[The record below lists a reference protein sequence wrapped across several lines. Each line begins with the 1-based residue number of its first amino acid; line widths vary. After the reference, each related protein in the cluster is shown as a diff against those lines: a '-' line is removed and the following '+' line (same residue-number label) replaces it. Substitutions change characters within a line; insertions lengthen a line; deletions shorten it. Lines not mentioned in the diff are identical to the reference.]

1 MEIRKDILWRVY
13 LSFIGII
20 LLGVAVLGR
29 AFYIQS
35 AEGKFWKEMGEKMHL
50 GYFPVNAPRGSIY
63 SEDGSMLSTSVPI
76 YDVFIDFTA
85 DGLRKDN
92 GKLFKTYLDSVT
104 LCLAG
109 LFAENPQNKSEV
121 KKAAAQLKREFQQA
135 YEAGEDYYPFRRRIS
150 FQQYI
155 VMRDFPLLRK
165 GSNNSGFIFR
175 QRDKRIYPFGLMANR
190 TIGISRDSAKANVG
204 LELSYDSFLRG
215 TSGQQ
220 LMRKIAGTYVPVEGA
235 ELDPE
240 SGKDIITTI
249 DTYIQNVAEKTLLDK
264 LESNNSIHGTVIVM
278 ETATGKLKAIANLG
292 RPVDS
297 LGNVTD
303 STFGEIYN
311 YATGK
316 ATEPG
321 SVFKLATLL
330 ALIDDGHVTKNTV
343 VNLEGGRKKFANLT
357 IRDSH
362 KPRKN
367 EVTVKEAF
375 LESSNVA
382 FAKLADQYY
391 GNQPSKFTDRLH
403 QLKLDEVVDIGI
415 KAVSGKPTIKKPTG
429 RSWSGTTIPY
439 MAHGYEELV
448 TPMHLLC
455 LYNAIANKGVMMK
468 PYLVNAV
475 RELGI
480 DVKTYSP
487 TVLVSRVCSDETLAQ
502 LQECLRAVVDSAGG
516 TGHKDLF
523 DSAYAIAGKTGTA
536 VSARDNRGYNKGN
549 KIYQS
554 SFIGYF
560 PADNP
565 RYSMAVVIQNSNTSR
580 QYYGAKVAG
589 TVFKQISDRIYTR
602 YIGKK
607 SAPVATPEDTLL
619 YRFAGYTPDFRA
631 LNGTLGIRYADSSS
645 GGDWR
650 VLNTVRGQ
658 STLYS
663 AAIQNTGGSASVPD
677 LAGLGLKDAVWLAES
692 RGMQVLVSGKGRV
705 VSQSLQ
711 PGIPM
716 NKGQQI
722 TLYLH

>member
-35 AEGKFWKEMGEKMHL
+35 AEGRFWKDMGEKMHL
-50 GYFPVNAPRGSIY
+50 RYFPVNAPRGSIY
-63 SEDGSMLSTSVPI
+63 SEDGNMLSTSVPI

-85 DGLRKDN
+85 EGLRKDN
-92 GKLFKTYLDSVT
+92 GKLFKKYLDSVT

-109 LFAENPQNKSEV
+109 LFADNPQNKAVV

-135 YEAGEDYYPFRRRIS
+135 YDDGEDYYPFRRRIS

-155 VMRDFPLLRK
+155 AMREFPLLRK
-165 GSNNSGFIFR
+165 GPNSSGFIFHP
-175 QRDKRIYPFGLMANR
+175 RDKRIYPYGLMANR
-190 TIGISRDSAKANVG
+190 TIGISRDSAKSNVG

-220 LMRKIAGTYVPVEGA
+220 LMRRIAGSYVPVEGA

-240 SGKDIITTI
+240 NGKDIITTL
-249 DTYIQNVAEKTLLDK
+249 DTYIQNVAEDALLRK
-264 LESNNSIHGTVIVM
+264 LESNNSLHGTVIVM
-278 ETATGKLKAIANLG
+278 ETSTGKIKAIANLG
-292 RPVDS
+292 RTTDS
-297 LGNVTD
+297 AGVVVD

-321 SVFKLATLL
+321 SIFKLATLL
-330 ALIDDGHVTKNTV
+330 ALIDDKHVDKNTV

-362 KPRKN
+362 KPAKN

-391 GNQPSKFTDRLH
+391 GNRPEKFTDRLH
-403 QLKLDEVVDIGI
+403 QLKLDEVMDIGI
-415 KAVSGKPTIKKPTG
+415 KAVSGKPTIKKPTN

-448 TPMHLLC
+448 TPMHMLC
-455 LYNAIANKGVMMK
+455 LYNAIANKGIMMK
-468 PYLVNAV
+468 PYLVNAI

-480 DVKTYSP
+480 DVKTFTP
-487 TVLVSRVCSDETLAQ
+487 TVLVPKVCSEETLVQ
-502 LQECLRAVVDSAGG
+502 LQECLRAVVDSVHG
-516 TGHKDLF
+516 TGHADLF
-523 DSAYAIAGKTGTA
+523 DSSYAIAGKTGTA
-536 VSARDNRGYNKGN
+536 VSARDNKGYNKGN

-554 SFIGYF
+554 SFVGYF

-565 RYSMAVVIQNSNTSR
+565 RYSMAVVIQNSRESR

-589 TVFKQISDRIYTR
+589 TVFKQISDRIYNHYLGR
-602 YIGKK
+602 K
-607 SAPVATPEDTLL
+607 SNISADPADTLL
-619 YRFAGYTPDFRA
+619 YSSSAVTSDFKVLTA
-631 LNGTLGIRYADSSS
+631 TLGIRYADSTT

-650 VLNTVRGQ
+650 TMNTAAGQ
-658 STLYS
+658 STLFS
-663 AAIQNTGGSASVPD
+663 SPLQIGTALVPD
-677 LAGLGLKDAVWLAES
+677 LTGLGLKDAVQIAENK
-692 RGMQVLVSGKGRV
+692 GMTVSVSGKGRV
-705 VSQSLQ
+705 VNQSLK
-711 PGIPM
+711 PGLQL

-722 TLYLH
+722 TLFLH

>member
-35 AEGKFWKEMGEKMHL
+35 AEGRFWKDMGEKMHL
-50 GYFPVNAPRGSIY
+50 RYFPVNAPRGSIY
-63 SEDGSMLSTSVPI
+63 SEDGNMLSTSVPI

-85 DGLRKDN
+85 EGLRKDN
-92 GKLFKTYLDSVT
+92 GKLFKKYLDSVT

-109 LFAENPQNKSEV
+109 LFADNPQNKAVV

-135 YEAGEDYYPFRRRIS
+135 YDDGEDYYPFRRRIS

-155 VMRDFPLLRK
+155 AMREFPLLRK
-165 GSNNSGFIFR
+165 GPNSSGFIFHP
-175 QRDKRIYPFGLMANR
+175 RDKRIYPYGLMANR
-190 TIGISRDSAKANVG
+190 TIGISRDSAKSNVG

-220 LMRKIAGTYVPVEGA
+220 LMRRIAGSYVPVEGA

-240 SGKDIITTI
+240 NGKDIITTL
-249 DTYIQNVAEKTLLDK
+249 DTYIQNVAEDALLRK
-264 LESNNSIHGTVIVM
+264 LESNNSLHGTVIVM
-278 ETATGKLKAIANLG
+278 ETSTGKIKAIANLG
-292 RPVDS
+292 RTTDS
-297 LGNVTD
+297 AGVVVD

-321 SVFKLATLL
+321 SIFKLATLL
-330 ALIDDGHVTKNTV
+330 ALIDDKHVDKNTV

-362 KPRKN
+362 KPAKN

-391 GNQPSKFTDRLH
+391 GNRPEKFTDRLH
-403 QLKLDEVVDIGI
+403 QLKLDEVMDIGI
-415 KAVSGKPTIKKPTG
+415 KAVSGKPTIKKPTN

-448 TPMHLLC
+448 TPMHMLC
-455 LYNAIANKGVMMK
+455 LYNAIANKGIMMK
-468 PYLVNAV
+468 PYLVNAI

-480 DVKTYSP
+480 DVKTFTP
-487 TVLVSRVCSDETLAQ
+487 TVLVPKVCSDETLVQ
-502 LQECLRAVVDSAGG
+502 LQECLRAVVDSMHG
-516 TGHKDLF
+516 TGHADLF
-523 DSAYAIAGKTGTA
+523 DSSYAIAGKTGTA
-536 VSARDNRGYNKGN
+536 VSARDNKGYNKGN

-554 SFIGYF
+554 SFVGYF

-565 RYSMAVVIQNSNTSR
+565 RYSMAVVIQNSRESR

-589 TVFKQISDRIYTR
+589 TVFKQISDRIYNHYLGR
-602 YIGKK
+602 K
-607 SAPVATPEDTLL
+607 SNISADPADTLL
-619 YRFAGYTPDFRA
+619 YSSSAVTSDFKVLTA
-631 LNGTLGIRYADSSS
+631 TLGIRYADSTT

-650 VLNTVRGQ
+650 TMNTAAGQ
-658 STLYS
+658 STLFS
-663 AAIQNTGGSASVPD
+663 SPLQIGTALVPD
-677 LAGLGLKDAVWLAES
+677 LTGLGLKDAVQIAENK
-692 RGMQVLVSGKGRV
+692 GMTVSVSGKGRV
-705 VSQSLQ
+705 VNQSLK
-711 PGIPM
+711 PGLQL

-722 TLYLH
+722 TLFLH

>member
-1 MEIRKDILWRVY
+1 MWRVY

-35 AEGKFWKEMGEKMHL
+35 AEGRFWKEMGEKMHL
-50 GYFPVNAPRGSIY
+50 KYMPVNAPRGSIY
-63 SEDGSMLSTSVPI
+63 SEDGNMLSTSVPI
-76 YDVFIDFTA
+76 YDVYIDFTA

-92 GKLFKTYLDSVT
+92 GKLFRQYLDSVT

-109 LFAENPQNKSEV
+109 LFAENPLNKVEV
-121 KKAAAQLKREFQQA
+121 RKAAAQLKREFQKA
-135 YEAGEDYYPFRRRIS
+135 YDAGEDYYPYKKRIS
-150 FQQYI
+150 FQQY
-155 VMRDFPLLRK
+155 VAMRDFPLLKK
-165 GSNNSGFIFR
+165 GSNSSGFIFHP
-175 QRDKRIYPFGLMANR
+175 RDKRIYPYGLMANR

-220 LMRKIAGTYVPVEGA
+220 LMRRIAGSYVPVEGA

-240 SGKDIITTI
+240 NGKDIITTL
-249 DTYIQNVAEKTLLDK
+249 DTYIQNVAEEALLNK
-264 LESNNSIHGTVIVM
+264 LESNNSLHGTVIVM
-278 ETATGKLKAIANLG
+278 ETSTGKIKAIANLG
-292 RPVDS
+292 RRTDS
-297 LGNVTD
+297 SGNVVD

-321 SVFKLATLL
+321 SIFKLATLL
-330 ALIDDGHVTKNTV
+330 ALIDDKHVDKNTL

-362 KPRKN
+362 KPAKN

-391 GNQPSKFTDRLH
+391 GNQPEKFTERLH

-415 KAVSGKPTIKKPTG
+415 KAVSGKPTIKKPTN

-448 TPMHLLC
+448 TPMHMLC
-455 LYNAIANKGVMMK
+455 LYNAIANKGTMMK
-468 PYLVNAV
+468 PYLVNAI
-475 RELGI
+475 RELGV
-480 DVKTYSP
+480 DVKTFAP
-487 TVLVSRVCSDETLAQ
+487 TVLVPKVCSDETLVQ
-502 LQECLRAVVDSAGG
+502 LQECLRAVVDSVHG
-516 TGHKDLF
+516 TGHADLF
-523 DSAYAIAGKTGTA
+523 DSSYAIAGKTGTA
-536 VSARDNRGYNKGN
+536 VSARDNKGYNKAN

-565 RYSMAVVIQNSNTSR
+565 RYSMAVVIQNSRESR

-589 TVFKQISDRIYTR
+589 TVFKQISDRIFNR
-602 YIGKK
+602 YLGRK
-607 SAPVATPEDTLL
+607 SNISADPADTLL
-619 YRFAGYTPDFRA
+619 YSSSGSVADFKA
-631 LNGTLGIRYADSSS
+631 LTATLGIRYADSTT

-650 VLNTVRGQ
+650 IMNTAAGQ
-658 STLYS
+658 STLVS
-663 AAIQNTGGSASVPD
+663 HPLQTGTSLVPD
-677 LAGLGLKDAVWLAES
+677 LTGLGLKDAVQIAENK
-692 RGMQVLVSGKGRV
+692 GMTVIVSGKGRV
-705 VSQSLQ
+705 VNQSLK
-711 PGIPM
+711 PGLQL
-716 NKGQQI
+716 NRGQQI
-722 TLYLH
+722 TLFLH

>member
-35 AEGKFWKEMGEKMHL
+35 AEGRFWKDMGEKMHL
-50 GYFPVNAPRGSIY
+50 RYFPVNAPRGSIY
-63 SEDGSMLSTSVPI
+63 SEDGNMLSTSVPI

-85 DGLRKDN
+85 EGLRKDN
-92 GKLFKTYLDSVT
+92 GKLFKKYLDSVT

-109 LFAENPQNKSEV
+109 LFADNPQNKAVV

-135 YEAGEDYYPFRRRIS
+135 YDDGEDYYPFRRRIS

-155 VMRDFPLLRK
+155 AMREFPLLRK
-165 GSNNSGFIFR
+165 GPNSSGFIFHP
-175 QRDKRIYPFGLMANR
+175 RDKRIYPYGLMANR
-190 TIGISRDSAKANVG
+190 TIGISRDSAKSNVG

-220 LMRKIAGTYVPVEGA
+220 LMRRIAGSYVPVEGA

-240 SGKDIITTI
+240 NGKDIITTL
-249 DTYIQNVAEKTLLDK
+249 DTYIQNVAEDALLRK
-264 LESNNSIHGTVIVM
+264 LESNNSLHGTVIVM
-278 ETATGKLKAIANLG
+278 ETSTGKIKAIANLG
-292 RPVDS
+292 RTTDS
-297 LGNVTD
+297 AGVVVD

-321 SVFKLATLL
+321 SIFKLATLL
-330 ALIDDGHVTKNTV
+330 ALIDDKHVDKNTV

-362 KPRKN
+362 KPAKN

-391 GNQPSKFTDRLH
+391 GNRPEKFTDRLH
-403 QLKLDEVVDIGI
+403 QLKLDEVMDIGI
-415 KAVSGKPTIKKPTG
+415 KAVSGKPTIKKPTN

-448 TPMHLLC
+448 TPMHMLC
-455 LYNAIANKGVMMK
+455 LYNAIANKGIMMK
-468 PYLVNAV
+468 PYLVNAI

-480 DVKTYSP
+480 DVKTFTP
-487 TVLVSRVCSDETLAQ
+487 TVLVPKVCSDETLVQ
-502 LQECLRAVVDSAGG
+502 LQECLRAVVDSVHG
-516 TGHKDLF
+516 TGHADLF
-523 DSAYAIAGKTGTA
+523 DSSYAIAGKTGTA
-536 VSARDNRGYNKGN
+536 VSARDNKGYNKGN

-554 SFIGYF
+554 SFVGYF

-565 RYSMAVVIQNSNTSR
+565 RYSMAVVIQNSRESR

-589 TVFKQISDRIYTR
+589 TVFKQISDRIYNHYLGR
-602 YIGKK
+602 K
-607 SAPVATPEDTLL
+607 SNISADPADTLL
-619 YRFAGYTPDFRA
+619 YSSSAVTSDFKVLTA
-631 LNGTLGIRYADSSS
+631 TLGIRYADSTT

-650 VLNTVRGQ
+650 TMNTAAGQ
-658 STLYS
+658 STLFS
-663 AAIQNTGGSASVPD
+663 SPLQIGTALVPD
-677 LAGLGLKDAVWLAES
+677 LTGLGLKDAVQIAENK
-692 RGMQVLVSGKGRV
+692 GMTVSVSGKGRV
-705 VSQSLQ
+705 VNQSLK
-711 PGIPM
+711 PGLQL

-722 TLYLH
+722 TLFLH